1 MSMQKICNKCKCKII
16 SSSECFSTTLNY
28 LFTRTHSQ
36 EMKTSIEVDISSD
49 NFLVSSQQI
58 KKLAKDVYEKEIDVN
73 LEAGFCSNP
82 YHVKYVFHGL

>member
-16 SSSECFSTTLNY
+16 SNSECFSTTLNY
-28 LFTRTHSQ
+28 LFTRTQ
-36 EMKTSIEVDISSD
+36 
-49 NFLVSSQQI
+49 VSSQQI